1 GLATNWMYQSFATE
15 RYIQWL
21 SPKNYRSSLAAAIQR
36 RKTCPISQQASARLT
51 LLVWARISFAA
62 GVSKNKHKPTFNGKN
77 KKCLQTL
84 WALKRITSYQSCKVA
99 TNRSNGLHA
108 YAIPSLLTFW
118 TAKNP
123 PGSDLKVLTRL
134 KPQND

>member
-1 GLATNWMYQSFATE
+1 MYQSFATE

-21 SPKNYRSSLAAAIQR
+21 SPKNCRLNLAAAIPR

-62 GVSKNKHKPTFNGKN
+62 AVSKNKDKPTFNGKN
-77 KKCLQTL
+77 KKFLQTL
-84 WALKRITSYQSCKVA
+84 WALKRITNYQSCKVA
-99 TNRSNGLHA
+99 TNRSNGLRA

-118 TAKNP
+118 AAMNP
-123 PGSDLKVLTRL
+123 PGSNLKARTPF
-134 KPQND
+134 KPQTD